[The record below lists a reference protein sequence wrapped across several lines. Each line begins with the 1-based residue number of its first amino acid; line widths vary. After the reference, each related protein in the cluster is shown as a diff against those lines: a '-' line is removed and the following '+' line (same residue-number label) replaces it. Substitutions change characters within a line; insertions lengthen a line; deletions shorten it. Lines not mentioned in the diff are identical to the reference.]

1 MVTLIALVIGNGSL
15 IAANLGVS
23 TGTAFTIVNFLDAW
37 SSVATVITIVG
48 MFTGV
53 GTISAGVAAI
63 LAIIKK
69 KKNLK
74 LLLFNLRKIISIFI
88 EMIFSNIIVW

>member
-1 MVTLIALVIGNGSL
+1 MTKATDSRFYVLLSLSLLAVTSVALVIGNGSL

-23 TGTAFTIVNFLDAW
+23 TGTAFTIVNFLDTW

-53 GTISAGVAAI
+53 GTISAGVAASI
-63 LAIIKK
+63 LAILKK
-69 KKNLK
+69 KGKAK
-74 LLLFNLRKIISIFI
+74 AAAF
-88 EMIFSNIIVW
+88 

>member
-1 MVTLIALVIGNGSL
+1 MTKATDSKFYALLSLSLLVVTLIALVIGNGSL

-53 GTISAGVAAI
+53 GTISAGVAASI

-69 KKNLK
+69 KEKSK
-74 LLLFNLRKIISIFI
+74 AAAF
-88 EMIFSNIIVW
+88 